1 MLEGTAIVVS
11 PLLALM
17 DDQIQS
23 LTKRGI
29 NATTL
34 NSTLGIKAKR
44 KVFEELKTGNVK
56 LLYIAPET
64 ILNKEISSFIQDFVN
79 ISFIAIDEVHCFKSS
94 TKVETDL
101 GAFTFKELFNL
112 QSNNINLPKAKSF
125 NIEKNIFEYKQI
137 KEIFQNPFS
146 QLQRTWVEG
155 GKIDSTPNHVF
166 FTSEG
171 EKMAKDLKSG
181 DKLIS
186 FNKGKKYTSL
196 NKNRLQF
203 VLGSL
208 LGDGGISCLD
218 SVKHIHRLH
227 YTHCEAQK
235 EYLEWKYNFIGRAGI
250 KYIPENGYSKKPAY
264 TFNSFSFELP
274 YNLYPVKR
282 GTKRPILSEEILNQ
296 IEEKA
301 LAVWF
306 MDDGSCSKHNNYT
319 LHCNSFSEALVE
331 QFILLFQQKYNILAK
346 HKKNKEYSY
355 LYFNVNES
363 EKFAKLISKYIHP
376 TMRYK
381 LGRFVFDDFKNWIDT
396 QDLPQVS
403 LVKKTKLL
411 RTIKPDNFLYD
422 MEVEDN
428 HNYFVYTENTNN
440 SLKNKYQNNTL
451 LVHNCLSQ
459 WGTGFRPKYA
469 QLYELRKLFPNKCIA
484 GFTATADLVTRN
496 DIINVLQFKNYTE
509 YTHDLDR
516 SSIKYIVYEKR
527 DENLQTLNII
537 KKYPEDTCGIIYVGT
552 RDKASALQSYL
563 NNRNINCEFFHAG
576 LKVAEKKQI
585 QEDYINGNL
594 NLIICTVAF
603 GMGID
608 RSNVRYVINVD
619 LPNSL
624 EEFSQMSGRAARDG
638 LESESYLLYGQQDI
652 AKATWLIRQ
661 SVKNPDRLKIN
672 LDKLKL
678 VVGYAQTNMCRRKK
692 LLEYF
697 GQKIDN
703 CGYCDN
709 CHKNGVYRK

>member
-137 KEIFQNPFS
+137 KEVFQNPFS

-166 FTSEG
+166 FTTEG

-186 FNKGKKYTSL
+186 FNKDK
-196 NKNRLQF
+196 
-203 VLGSL
+203 
-208 LGDGGISCLD
+208 I
-218 SVKHIHRLH
+218 
-227 YTHCEAQK
+227 
-235 EYLEWKYNFIGRAGI
+235 
-250 KYIPENGYSKKPAY
+250 
-264 TFNSFSFELP
+264 
-274 YNLYPVKR
+274 
-282 GTKRPILSEEILNQ
+282 
-296 IEEKA
+296 
-301 LAVWF
+301 
-306 MDDGSCSKHNNYT
+306 
-319 LHCNSFSEALVE
+319 
-331 QFILLFQQKYNILAK
+331 
-346 HKKNKEYSY
+346 
-355 LYFNVNES
+355 
-363 EKFAKLISKYIHP
+363 
-376 TMRYK
+376 
-381 LGRFVFDDFKNWIDT
+381 DDFKDWVDT

-509 YTHDLDR
+509 YTHNLDR

>member
-79 ISFIAIDEVHCFKSS
+79 ISFIAIDEVH
-94 TKVETDL
+94 
-101 GAFTFKELFNL
+101 
-112 QSNNINLPKAKSF
+112 
-125 NIEKNIFEYKQI
+125 
-137 KEIFQNPFS
+137 
-146 QLQRTWVEG
+146 
-155 GKIDSTPNHVF
+155 
-166 FTSEG
+166 
-171 EKMAKDLKSG
+171 
-181 DKLIS
+181 
-186 FNKGKKYTSL
+186 
-196 NKNRLQF
+196 
-203 VLGSL
+203 
-208 LGDGGISCLD
+208 
-218 SVKHIHRLH
+218 
-227 YTHCEAQK
+227 
-235 EYLEWKYNFIGRAGI
+235 
-250 KYIPENGYSKKPAY
+250 
-264 TFNSFSFELP
+264 
-274 YNLYPVKR
+274 
-282 GTKRPILSEEILNQ
+282 
-296 IEEKA
+296 
-301 LAVWF
+301 
-306 MDDGSCSKHNNYT
+306 
-319 LHCNSFSEALVE
+319 
-331 QFILLFQQKYNILAK
+331 
-346 HKKNKEYSY
+346 
-355 LYFNVNES
+355 
-363 EKFAKLISKYIHP
+363 
-376 TMRYK
+376 
-381 LGRFVFDDFKNWIDT
+381 
-396 QDLPQVS
+396 
-403 LVKKTKLL
+403 
-411 RTIKPDNFLYD
+411 
-422 MEVEDN
+422 
-428 HNYFVYTENTNN
+428 
-440 SLKNKYQNNTL
+440 
-451 LVHNCLSQ
+451 CLSQ